1 MRVGH
6 VSKPVLRP
14 DRAISVL
21 HLSLISHLLALAPS
35 LQLPI
40 LSQLLSP
47 TTMGKIDSAVI
58 EEFDGLASML
68 GLTPKFNSQNEIIPI
83 GAKDPRGKVYVVWI
97 GRGIGLF
104 YNWYVLH
111 TYYRASATS
120 NAHLPF
126 TGA

>member
-1 MRVGH
+1 
-6 VSKPVLRP
+6 
-14 DRAISVL
+14 
-21 HLSLISHLLALAPS
+21 
-35 LQLPI
+35 
-40 LSQLLSP
+40 
-47 TTMGKIDSAVI
+47 MGKIDSAVI